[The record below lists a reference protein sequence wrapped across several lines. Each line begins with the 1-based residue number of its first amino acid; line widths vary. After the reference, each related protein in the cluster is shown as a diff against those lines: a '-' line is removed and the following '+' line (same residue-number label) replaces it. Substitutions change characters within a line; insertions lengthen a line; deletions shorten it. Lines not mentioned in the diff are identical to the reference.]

1 MKGSLENKRDA
12 KIKNDFVSSITFEF
26 PKADVADINALLK
39 QADPKKAT
47 WPDTILPKLT
57 KMSANVIG
65 KHLCNIINMD
75 IEN

>member
-1 MKGSLENKRDA
+1 MKGLLENKRDA
-12 KIKNDFVSSITFEF
+12 KIKNYFVSSITFEF
-26 PKADVADINALLK
+26 PKADVAGINPLLK

-47 WPDTILPKLT
+47 WPDTILPKLI

-65 KHLCNIINMD
+65 KHLCSIINMD

>member
-26 PKADVADINALLK
+26 PKADVADINA
-39 QADPKKAT
+39 T
-47 WPDTILPKLT
+47 WPDTILPKLI
-57 KMSANVIG
+57 KMFANVIG
-65 KHLCNIINMD
+65 KHLCSIINMD